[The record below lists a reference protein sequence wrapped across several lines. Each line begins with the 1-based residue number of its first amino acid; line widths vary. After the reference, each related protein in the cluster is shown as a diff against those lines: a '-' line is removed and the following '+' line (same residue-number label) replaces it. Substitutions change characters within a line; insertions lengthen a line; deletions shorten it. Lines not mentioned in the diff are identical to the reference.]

1 MSHITTIIAI
11 CNIKG
16 DDARMIFANHH
27 QLIDS
32 ELGGQAVLLQFPVE
46 GRSIDFHGLS
56 RFAHIVTGDLER
68 VEQRLSLEFRQRA
81 DRIRRRS
88 FPLALATLG

>member
-1 MSHITTIIAI
+1 MSHITTIIAF
-11 CNIKG
+11 CNRKG
-16 DDARMIFANHH
+16 DDARLILANHL

-46 GRSIDFHGLS
+46 GRSIDFQGLS
-56 RFAHIVTGDLER
+56 RLAHIVVGDLER
-68 VEQRLSLEFRQRA
+68 VDQRLSLDFRQRA

-88 FPLALATLG
+88 FLA